1 MKHALMSDNES
12 NSRWERLQM
21 LLSLLATR
29 QTHVVSD
36 LALHLK
42 VSPRTLAR
50 DLKLLAGQGYEIESS
65 SGPGG
70 GVRLSSDSQLR
81 PLPLRM
87 SEAMELLLALAM
99 CEQAGLALFG
109 QSANLRSKLSR
120 LFAADERQR
129 IDSLRRRIRVASP
142 ANAALQTSPLRAS
155 QRLSK
160 IICQAFFQQQL
171 LQVEYKSANGE
182 ARHRVIESQYLL
194 VSTPFLYVIA
204 WDRDLRAIRTFR
216 NDRFLSAQALDE
228 GFALK
233 AAAPFWAACME
244 VGVYV

>member
-1 MKHALMSDNES
+1 MKHALMPENES

-21 LLSLLATR
+21 LLSLLASR
-29 QTHVVSD
+29 QAHAVSD
-36 LALHLK
+36 LALQLN
-42 VSPRTLAR
+42 VSSRTLAR
-50 DLKLLAGQGYEIESS
+50 DLKLLVGQGYEIESS

-87 SEAMELLLALAM
+87 AEAMELLLALAM
-99 CEQAGLALFG
+99 CEQAGLGLFG
-109 QSANLRSKLSR
+109 QSASLRSKLSR
-120 LFAADERQR
+120 LFAAEERQR

-142 ANAALQTSPLRAS
+142 ANPALQTSPLRAS
-155 QRLSK
+155 QSLSK

-171 LQVEYKSANGE
+171 LQVEYTNANGDK
-182 ARHRVIESQYLL
+182 RLRVIESQYLL

-204 WDRDLRAIRTFR
+204 WDRDLGAIRTFR
-216 NDRFLSAQALDE
+216 NDRFLSAQPLGE

-244 VGVYV
+244 VGAHV